1 MLSDRPLGRII
12 SRSPDETG
20 MPSHYTIDHDERLVR
35 VTGTGPLSDADLLE
49 QRVHIRDDPAFDPG
63 YSFLVDLTAVTEV
76 LLSAQVVARLA
87 RDPISTPGV
96 RRAIVVPPAEPGA
109 SAPHPLAFG
118 LGRVFQSIAAL
129 RGEDVEVFTDKQLA
143 VEWLRGGPAPGY

>member
-1 MLSDRPLGRII
+1 
-12 SRSPDETG
+12 
-20 MPSHYTIDHDERLVR
+20 MPTDYTIDHDERLVR
-35 VTGTGPLSDADLLE
+35 VTGLGALSDADLLE
-49 QRVHIRDDPAFDPG
+49 QRMRIRDDPAFDPG

-96 RRAIVVPPAEPGA
+96 RRAIVVPPAEAGA
-109 SAPHPLAFG
+109 STPHPLAFG

-129 RGEDVEVFTDKQLA
+129 RGEDVEVFTDMGLA
-143 VEWLRGGPAPGY
+143 VVWLRGGPAPDY